1 MWIRAVGASAA
12 RGGQLTM
19 FTNPAAHI
27 GSRLRMTRRLGVL
40 ALVCLA
46 LGGCRRE
53 SALPEATYREAVVA
67 FYTGLAALQTSQ
79 EVLAREQLER
89 VIALVPGEPAA
100 WADVG
105 LLLLRQQ
112 DLDGA
117 AARLN
122 RAAQLAPDNPDIQR
136 LLGLTESRRGNL
148 PQAVRH
154 WTRALELRPGD
165 PKAAYALALD
175 QERLGTSQSAADAQR
190 TLESLAERSGN
201 LVVRLDYARLAAKR
215 GDAAALQRAIG
226 TLASAAAAWP
236 EDVRRR
242 FQKVQQSAAS
252 NPQGAGQDIAFL
264 KNVLM
269 RLPDYRLAYAA
280 VTTPQAE
287 VGEPIERLLVLTNP
301 PPQPAPPDDTLAFNV
316 QAESRFPAGT
326 FGWVGAIS
334 LRNDTPPVVAASDGS
349 AVHVDAV
356 AAWRKA
362 GRGTAAGSAPA
373 VGRDGVLSADLNYDF
388 MTDLAV
394 DGSEGLVL
402 LRQQTDGTFANV
414 TAASKLPAAILS
426 SARSGLWAAD
436 IDTDGDLDIVE
447 GLTEGPPRV
456 LRNNGDGTFAVQQ
469 PFGGVR
475 ALRGFVWADLDGDG
489 VPDGAL
495 LDSAGST
502 RVYVNARSG
511 SFREQTVPAA
521 FPKAVAL
528 AVAEVTGD
536 SLLDV
541 LALTEAG
548 AVMSLSQ
555 SADGSGWTS
564 RELARLAS
572 ALPGLTPEAAGL
584 LIADVDNN
592 GAADLLIAGPSAS
605 RVLLRGQEGATRPLD
620 EAVAMD
626 VRAAADLDGD
636 GRLELVGVQPS
647 GQPAT
652 ARSNGGRQ
660 YHWQS
665 IRTHAAT
672 STGDQRINSFG
683 IGGELEVRTGLHLQ
697 RRLITGPVVH
707 VGLGEATRSEV
718 VRIMWPN
725 GTLQSEFNLA
735 ADAAIAA
742 NQRLK
747 GSCPWLF
754 AWDGR
759 EMTFVTDVLWR
770 SPLGLR
776 INAQTTADVLMTE
789 DWVKL
794 RGDQLKPRD
803 GWYDLR
809 ITAELWETHFFD
821 LASLLVVDHPADTE
835 VFVDERFAVPPPKA
849 AVTVTGPVQPLAAA
863 HDDTGRDVGAVV
875 GARDDRYL
883 DFAGRGAYQGI
894 TRDHFVEIEIPD
906 AAPRTGP
913 LWLVAQ
919 GWIHPTD
926 SSINVALGQG
936 AHARPRGLEL
946 QVADGT
952 GRFRTV
958 RANLGFPAGKN
969 KTVLID
975 LAGAFG
981 KAGRRRARLS
991 TNMEIFWNRLGWAVG
1006 RRDVEVV
1013 PRRLAPRSAELR
1025 YRGYSPTEQRDQSTP
1040 ERPRYAIE
1048 GTTPRWRDLEG
1059 YYTRFGDVRELLLG
1073 VDDRYVIMNAGDELL
1088 LRFAEEAA
1096 AAPGIIR
1103 DFVMITDGWEKDG
1116 DFNTTFSRTVLP
1128 LPTHAR
1134 AQYDRAPG
1142 QLEDDPVFRR
1152 HHQDFL
1158 TYHTRYVG
1166 PDRVRDALQHR
1177 RDPKE

>member
-1 MWIRAVGASAA
+1 MFPD
-12 RGGQLTM
+12 QTM
-19 FTNPAAHI
+19 HRR
-27 GSRLRMTRRLGVL
+27 SRLHPPLRRLCVV
-40 ALVCLA
+40 ALVLVA
-46 LGGCRRE
+46 MGGCRRE
-53 SALPEATYREAVVA
+53 PAIPHETYREAVVA

-100 WADVG
+100 WADIG

-117 AARLN
+117 AARLTK
-122 RAAQLAPDNPDIQR
+122 AAQLAPDNPDIQR

-148 PQAVRH
+148 SAAIRH
-154 WTRALELRPGD
+154 WKRALELRPAD
-165 PKAAYALALD
+165 ARAAYALALD
-175 QERLGTSQSAADAQR
+175 QERLGTAESAADAQR
-190 TLESLAERSGN
+190 TLESLAERGGN
-201 LVVRLDYARLAAKR
+201 LVVRLEYARLAAKR
-215 GDAAALQRAIG
+215 GDAASLQRAVQ
-226 TLASAAAAWP
+226 TLGSAAAAWP
-236 EDVRRR
+236 EDIRER
-242 FQKVQQSAAS
+242 FETVQKSAAS
-252 NPQGAGQDIAFL
+252 NPQAAGQDIAFL

-269 RLPDYRLAYAA
+269 RLPDYRVAYAA

-287 VGEPIERLLVLTNP
+287 VGEPLQRLLVLTNP
-301 PPQPAPPDDTLAFNV
+301 PPQPAPLDEALAFTV
-316 QAESRFPAGT
+316 ETETRFPPGAV
-326 FGWVGAIS
+326 GWVGAVS
-334 LRNDTPPVVAASDGS
+334 LRNDTPPAVAASDGS
-349 AVHVDAV
+349 ALRFAGGATWVGSGR
-356 AAWRKA
+356 AAA
-362 GRGTAAGSAPA
+362 TMAA
-373 VGRDGVLSADLNYDF
+373 VGRDGVMAADLNYDF
-388 MTDLAV
+388 MTDLVMYGAR
-394 DGSEGLVL
+394 GLVL
-402 LRQQTDGTFANV
+402 LRQKTDGTFTNV
-414 TAASKLPAAILS
+414 TAESTLPPAILS
-426 SARSGLWAAD
+426 SALSGLWAAD
-436 IDTDGDLDIVE
+436 VDTDGDLDILE
-447 GLTEGPPRV
+447 ALTEGPPRV
-456 LRNNGDGTFAVQQ
+456 LRNNGDGTFAVQH
-469 PFGGVR
+469 PFGGVTSV
-475 ALRGFVWADLDGDG
+475 RGFVWADLDGDG
-489 VPDGAL
+489 VPDATL

-502 RVYVNARSG
+502 RVYLNARSG
-511 SFREQTVPAA
+511 SFRERTVPGT
-521 FPKAVAL
+521 FPKGVAI
-528 AVAEVTGD
+528 AAAEVTGD

-541 LALTEAG
+541 LVVSGTGVVVALSE
-548 AVMSLSQ
+548 
-555 SADGSGWTS
+555 SADGHGWTS
-564 RELARLAS
+564 HEIARLTTP
-572 ALPGLTPEAAGL
+572 LPGLTPGAAGL
-584 LIADVDNN
+584 LLADVDNN
-592 GAADLLIAGPSAS
+592 GAADLVIAGPSAS
-605 RVLLRGQEGATRPLD
+605 QVLLRGPEGTTRPLS
-620 EAVAMD
+620 ERVPMD

-636 GRLELVGVQPS
+636 GRLELIGVQPA

-652 ARSNGGRQ
+652 ARSRGGRQ
-660 YHWQS
+660 YHWQV

-683 IGGELEVRTGLHLQ
+683 VGGELEVRTGLHLQ
-697 RRLITGPVVH
+697 RRLIAGPLVH

-735 ADAAIAA
+735 ADAAIPA

-759 EMTFVTDVLWR
+759 DMTFVTDVLWR

-794 RGDQLKPRD
+794 RGDQLQPRE
-803 GWYDLR
+803 GFYDLR

-821 LASLLVVDHPADTE
+821 LASLLVVDHPHDTE
-835 VFVDERFAVPPPKA
+835 VFTDERFAVPPPKA

-875 GARDDRYL
+875 IARDDRYL

-906 AAPRTGP
+906 AAPRTGS

-936 AHARPRGLEL
+936 THARPRGLEL
-946 QVADGT
+946 QVADGA

-975 LAGAFG
+975 LAGLFG

-991 TNMEIFWNRLGWAVG
+991 TNMEIFWDRLGWAIG
-1006 RRDVEVV
+1006 RPDVKVV
-1013 PRRLAPRSAELR
+1013 PRRLAPEFAELR
-1025 YRGYSPTEQRDQSTP
+1025 YRGYSPTRQHDQSTP

-1048 GTTPRWRDLEG
+1048 GTMPRWRDLEG

-1096 AAPGIIR
+1096 AAPGTVR

-1134 AQYDRAPG
+1134 AQYDRPPG
-1142 QLEDDPVFRR
+1142 PLEDDPVFRR
-1152 HHQDFL
+1152 HHKDFL
-1158 TYHTRYVG
+1158 IYHTRYVA

-1177 RDPKE
+1177 RDPRE